1 MKLLV
6 DANSDAGALLGI
18 MPAAA
23 CIQ

>member
-1 MKLLV
+1 MKLVV

-23 CIQ
+23 YIQ

>member
-18 MPAAA
+18 MSEMA
-23 CIQ
+23 CVQ

>member
-6 DANSDAGALLGI
+6 DANSDGGALLGI

-23 CIQ
+23 CVQ

>member
-6 DANSDAGALLGI
+6 DANSDAGALFGI
-18 MPAAA
+18 MSETA